1 MVLQMNQNRL
11 DKYSKTNE
19 KIVPWT
25 LFIIFLISIPILYIL
40 SIEKVRFNITNDFNS
55 NKTIICKV
63 HDIKI
68 EVSKADGWI
77 IDDSYKFVK
86 GPTRLHTPEQFGQP
100 ADLHPDTLPELIR
113 TASRFIFGQF

>member
-1 MVLQMNQNRL
+1 MRWELIMNQNRL
-11 DKYSKTNE
+11 NKYSETNE

-40 SIEKVRFNITNDFNS
+40 SIEQIRMDITNDFNS
-55 NKTIICKV
+55 NKTIVCNV

-86 GPTRLHTPEQFGQP
+86 GPTK
-100 ADLHPDTLPELIR
+100 LII
-113 TASRFIFGQF
+113 SRCETKE

>member
-1 MVLQMNQNRL
+1 MNQNRL

-40 SIEKVRFNITNDFNS
+40 FIEKVRDDITNDFNS

-86 GPTRLHTPEQFGQP
+86 GPTK
-100 ADLHPDTLPELIR
+100 LII
-113 TASRFIFGQF
+113 SRCETKE

>member
-40 SIEKVRFNITNDFNS
+40 SIEKVRFDITNDFNN

-68 EVSKADGWI
+68 EVSKSDGWI

-86 GPTRLHTPEQFGQP
+86 GPTRL
-100 ADLHPDTLPELIR
+100 II
-113 TASRFIFGQF
+113 SRCETKE

>member
-86 GPTRLHTPEQFGQP
+86 GPTRL
-100 ADLHPDTLPELIR
+100 II
-113 TASRFIFGQF
+113 SRCETKE

>member
-40 SIEKVRFNITNDFNS
+40 SIEKVRFDITNDFNS
-55 NKTIICKV
+55 NKTIICKF
-63 HDIKI
+63 K
-68 EVSKADGWI
+68 
-77 IDDSYKFVK
+77 
-86 GPTRLHTPEQFGQP
+86 
-100 ADLHPDTLPELIR
+100 
-113 TASRFIFGQF
+113 

>member
-1 MVLQMNQNRL
+1 MVIKMNQNRL
-11 DKYSKTNE
+11 NKYNETNE

-40 SIEKVRFNITNDFNS
+40 FIEKVRVDITNDFNS
-55 NKTIICKV
+55 NKTIVCKV

-68 EVSKADGWI
+68 EVSKDDEWI

-86 GPTRLHTPEQFGQP
+86 GPTK
-100 ADLHPDTLPELIR
+100 LII
-113 TASRFIFGQF
+113 SRCETKE